1 MFYQMYHEGS
11 GAKGA
16 NNVCSL
22 IVKTLSMMGVLVDG
36 ETAEELNIIFDNCSG
51 QNKNNTVLKLLLW
64 LSEMRYFKR
73 VSFNFLIV
81 GHTKNAADRLFN
93 LLKIDY
99 RSKNIYT
106 MKQLFSVL
114 SRSPFVT
121 IIPTEEKDFHDWE
134 SYLDLF
140 YHGYTFKGKG
150 IIKEHHIFSCDYSQN
165 RIRNQLFVEIHKS
178 NLPHHTVSKLKV
190 FKTG

>member
-1 MFYQMYHEGS
+1 
-11 GAKGA
+11 
-16 NNVCSL
+16 
-22 IVKTLSMMGVLVDG
+22 MGVLVDG

-121 IIPTEEKDFHDWE
+121 IIPTEENDIHDWE
-134 SYLDLF
+134 SYLD
-140 YHGYTFKGKG
+140 
-150 IIKEHHIFSCDYSQN
+150 
-165 RIRNQLFVEIHKS
+165 FVLS
-178 NLPHHTVSKLKV
+178 
-190 FKTG
+190 